1 MNMQKNK
8 DLKKIYNRIFK
19 KGETKHFTKNLE
31 QKKGLPSDEREA
43 LAALNWKGKR
53 VLDVGC
59 GTGLFAYEAA
69 KRGAIVVGV
78 DYSEAGIREAKRL
91 HKHPNLEF
99 RCEDIFKSNV
109 IKDTYD
115 VVVSLGTL
123 EHMDNPDR
131 ALRVFKKLLK
141 PRGAI
146 LLTCPNWVNPR
157 GIALMTLKCL
167 FDAPITLADI
177 HHFTPHTFEAWAKK
191 LGMSLSWHT
200 FDVER
205 AAGKNLTKDFQ
216 KRIPN
221 VLRDA
226 KLPNDQKR
234 VHDFLKWLEKEV
246 IVYPWV
252 GAHIGATG
260 LYLLKLKK

>member
-1 MNMQKNK
+1 MQKNK
-8 DLKKIYNRIFK
+8 ALKKIYNRIFK
-19 KGETKHFTKNLE
+19 KGETTHFTKNLE
-31 QKKGLPSDEREA
+31 QKGGLPSDEREA
-43 LAALNWKGKR
+43 IAAVNWKGKR

-69 KRGAIVVGV
+69 KRGASVLGI
-78 DYSEAGIREAKRL
+78 DYSPDGIREAKKL
-91 HKHPNLEF
+91 HQHKNLEF
-99 RCEDIFKSNV
+99 RCEDIFKSNAL
-109 IKDTYD
+109 KEKFD

-123 EHMDNPDR
+123 EHMDDPDR
-131 ALRVFKKLLK
+131 AIRIFKKLLK
-141 PRGAI
+141 PRGSI

-177 HHFTPHTFEAWAKK
+177 HHFTPHTFERWAKS
-191 LGMSLSWHT
+191 LGMTLAWHT
-200 FDVER
+200 FDMER
-205 AAGKNLTKDFQ
+205 AAGKNLIKDFK

-226 KLPNDQKR
+226 KLPNDPAR
-234 VHDFLKWLEKEV
+234 VQAFLTWLDTEA
-246 IVYPWV
+246 IRYPWQ

-260 LYLLKLKK
+260 LYLFKPKR